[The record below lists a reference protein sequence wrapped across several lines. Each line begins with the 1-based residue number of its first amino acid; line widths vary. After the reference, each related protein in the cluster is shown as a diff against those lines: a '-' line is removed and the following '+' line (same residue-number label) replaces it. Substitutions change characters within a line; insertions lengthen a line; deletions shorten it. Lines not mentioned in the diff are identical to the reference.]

1 MCRFLRGDYC
11 LESDL
16 RNYTPKKAITTNLSY
31 VSEMIKFDEDSEIA
45 SSIVSIYLFF
55 LIKLL
60 RVFVLIGAY
69 FYYLLTVESIGSED
83 EQEIRRYLKYVKKL
97 LFKKLYYFLKK

>member
-16 RNYTPKKAITTNLSY
+16 QNYTPKKAITTNLSY

-45 SSIVSIYLFF
+45 SSIVSIYLFLKIEF
-55 LIKLL
+55 L
-60 RVFVLIGAY
+60 RVFIIINTCLLL
-69 FYYLLTVESIGSED
+69 LLTYSGVNRFG
-83 EQEIRRYLKYVKKL
+83 R
-97 LFKKLYYFLKK
+97 

>member
-55 LIKLL
+55 
-60 RVFVLIGAY
+60 F
-69 FYYLLTVESIGSED
+69 F
-83 EQEIRRYLKYVKKL
+83 
-97 LFKKLYYFLKK
+97 